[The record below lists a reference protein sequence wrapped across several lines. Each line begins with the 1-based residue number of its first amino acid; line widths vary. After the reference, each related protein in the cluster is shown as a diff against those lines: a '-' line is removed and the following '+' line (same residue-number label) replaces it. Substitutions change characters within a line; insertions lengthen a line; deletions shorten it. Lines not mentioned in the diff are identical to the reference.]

1 LIPPDLTTHR
11 LSPSVT
17 ADGERRPSFEQNDH
31 ESQLNEMPHVGGP
44 LYNASRNITN
54 ELQWDLCEGFQTP
67 LVFGVGS
74 FSFASPKD
82 HFASAHR
89 RGGWKTIMRLA
100 CVRSLLILV
109 VVLVMGH
116 ACMAQVAISVSFA
129 PPELPVYT
137 QPVCPGEDYIW
148 TPGYWAWDP
157 DVSDYYWVPGTW
169 VLAPEPGFLWTPPY
183 WAWGA
188 GGYAFYPG
196 YWGPGIGF
204 YGGIVYGFGYFGNG
218 YEGGRWENGHFFYN
232 QSVNNVNVTVIHNVY
247 NTKIVNENVNV
258 TRVSFNGGNGG
269 VNARPTPQQEAF
281 AHENHVPATAAQT
294 QHVQAAQQNTQLRA
308 SVNRGKPPV
317 AATAKPGEFSGHDVV
332 AASSGGRYTPPPA
345 NRGAAG
351 ASGKPAAENN
361 PAPGKPAAEN
371 KPPVHPNDLPATQ
384 HAAAPNT
391 GDPKLDKKYQQQQ
404 QKLYAQQDKERQ
416 KLQQQQ
422 DKEHQNAQKQQASQE
437 KQQQME
443 QRHQQQTQQMA
454 QKHTAQQ
461 QQLQQRQTAA
471 PPATAHAAP
480 PADHH

>member
-17 ADGERRPSFEQNDH
+17 ADGERRPSFEEDDH
-31 ESQLNEMPHVGGP
+31 EWQRNEISQGGGLLHGLRRTSANDVRP
-44 LYNASRNITN
+44 
-54 ELQWDLCEGFQTP
+54 DLREGFRLP
-67 LVFGVGS
+67 SVFGVAS
-74 FSFASPKD
+74 FSFVSPKD
-82 HFASAHR
+82 HFASAHPK
-89 RGGWKTIMRLA
+89 GGWKTIMRLA
-100 CVRSLLILV
+100 CARSLLILF
-109 VVLVMGH
+109 VVLVLGH
-116 ACMAQVAISVSFA
+116 ACVAQVAITVAFA

-137 QPVCPGEDYIW
+137 QPVCPGDDYIW

-157 DVSDYYWVPGTW
+157 DVADYYWVPGTW

-183 WAWGA
+183 WAWGP

-281 AHENHVPATAAQT
+281 AHESHVPATAAQT

-317 AATAKPGEFSGHDVV
+317 AATAKPGEFSGHDAV

-345 NRGAAG
+345 TRGGAG
-351 ASGKPAAENN
+351 AT
-361 PAPGKPAAEN
+361 GKPAAEN
-371 KPPVHPNDLPATQ
+371 KPPVHPNDLPAMQ
-384 HAAAPNT
+384 HAAPPNT
-391 GDPKLDKKYQQQQ
+391 GDQQLDKKYQQQQ
-404 QKLYAQQDKERQ
+404 EKLYAKQNQDRQ

-422 DKEHQNAQKQQASQE
+422 DKEHQKAEKQQANQE

-443 QRHQQQTQQMA
+443 QRHQQQTQQME
-454 QKHTAQQ
+454 QRHTAQQ
-461 QQLQQRQTAA
+461 QQLQQKQAA

-480 PADHH
+480 PAEHH